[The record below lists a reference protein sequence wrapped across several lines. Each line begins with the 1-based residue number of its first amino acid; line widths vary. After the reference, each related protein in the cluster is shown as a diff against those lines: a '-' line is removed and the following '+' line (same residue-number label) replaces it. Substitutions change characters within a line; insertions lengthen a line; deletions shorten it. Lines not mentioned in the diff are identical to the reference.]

1 MYMMKLLSLDR
12 LFFGILRKL
21 LSPFIRSSLEGRYLE
36 TLRLYQGA
44 DTDSAKPLCYVLR
57 SRCLS
62 DLLILEQAC
71 VDAKLPSLLG
81 MMKGEH
87 IEEEGAFF
95 FLSHTEGLVLKRD
108 RPHHSERLTRLLTS
122 VEENAADDVLL
133 VPVTICLGRAPD
145 KEQSAFKLLFSYNY
159 SVTGRFRRLWALL
172 IHGRNTLVHFNQPL
186 SLRELVDEGQDRQRT
201 LHKLKRILR
210 VHFRQQRAA
219 IVGPDLSH
227 RRTLVN
233 SLLHSPQVKQA
244 ITIEAE
250 NKGLSHEQA
259 FLEAKK
265 YANEIASDFNSS
277 TIRFLDML
285 FTWFWNRF
293 YSGIELNHLGPVKS
307 LAREHSIVYVPCHR
321 SHIDYLLLSYVLY
334 KNGLTPPHIAAG
346 INLNMPL
353 VGPLLR
359 RAGAFFI
366 RRSFKG
372 NPLYSAVFNEY
383 LHNLFTKGFST
394 EFFIEG
400 GRSRTGRTLTPR
412 SGMLSITL
420 SSCLRSHRRNISF
433 VPVFVGYERVLE
445 GGTYLGELRGKNKKK
460 ETPLDII
467 RTLAA
472 LRNNFGRVRVNFGK
486 PIDLH
491 SFLDKQQAGWRT
503 QDYQGDFRPPW
514 IESCAQLLGNKI
526 ASHINGAAAINP
538 VNMVAMAL
546 LSMPRQ
552 AIGEEALVL
561 QLETWQKLL
570 QVVPYSDHI
579 TQPLSSGLE
588 MIQYVE
594 KMNLLSRQSDSLGDV
609 LFLEGRNAIL
619 MTYYRNNILHLFSL
633 PSLICCLFLNR
644 HYVSRSEITDLI
656 GHVYPY
662 IKAELFLRWSTEQL
676 PQRIELYLDAMV
688 QLGMLSEEEGVYHR
702 PDSGSTGYVMITVL
716 ANALMQTME
725 RYYMVISLLLRNGSG
740 RVDAAALGEQ
750 CRDMA
755 QRLSFIHGLNAPE
768 FFDKSLFSN
777 FIQQLCDLHLL
788 SRDDGG
794 ALCYDQRLE
803 IVMLEARKI
812 LPPEVRHSIRQVT
825 QTGL

>member
-1 MYMMKLLSLDR
+1 MLMLKFLSLDL
-12 LFFGILRKL
+12 LFFSILRKL
-21 LSPFIRSSLEGRYLE
+21 LSPFIRSTLEGANHE
-36 TLRLYQGA
+36 TLQLSSGTGI
-44 DTDSAKPLCYVLR
+44 DKPICYVLR
-57 SRCLS
+57 SRSLS

-71 VDAKLPSLLG
+71 IDMQLPRLLTA
-81 MMKGEH
+81 MKGEH
-87 IEEEGAFF
+87 IKEERAFF

-108 RPHHSERLTRLLTS
+108 RPYHSARLIRLLTS
-122 VEENAADDVLL
+122 IEENPTDDLLL

-159 SVTGRFRRLWALL
+159 SVAGRFRRMWALL
-172 IHGRNTLVHFNQPL
+172 IHGRNTLVHFNRPL
-186 SLRELVDEGQDRQRT
+186 SLRELVDEGQGQQRT
-201 LHKLKRILR
+201 LHKLNRILR

-244 ITIEAE
+244 ISEEAE
-250 NKGLSHEQA
+250 SKGISHEQA
-259 FLEAKK
+259 LLEAKK
-265 YANEIASDFNSS
+265 YANEIASDFNYSA
-277 TIRFLDML
+277 IRFLDML
-285 FTWFWNRF
+285 LTWFWNRF
-293 YSGIELNHLGPVKS
+293 YSGIEINHLESVKT
-307 LAREHSIVYVPCHR
+307 LACEHSIIYVPCHR
-321 SHIDYLLLSYVLY
+321 SHIDYLLLSYVLH

-346 INLNMPL
+346 INLNMPI

-372 NPLYSAVFNEY
+372 NPLYSAVFNGY
-383 LHNLFTKGFST
+383 LHNLFIKGFPT

-420 SSCLRSHRRNISF
+420 SSYLRSHRRNISF
-433 VPVFVGYERVLE
+433 VPVFIGYERVLE
-445 GGTYLGELRGKNKKK
+445 GSTYLGELRGKSKKK

-491 SFLDKQQAGWRT
+491 SFLDKQQASWHS
-503 QDYQGDFRPPW
+503 QDYQDDYRPLW
-514 IESCAQLLGNKI
+514 LEGCAQSLGHKI

-538 VNMVAMAL
+538 VNMVATAL
-546 LSMPRQ
+546 LSTPRL
-552 AIGEEALVL
+552 AISEEALVL

-570 QVVPYSDHI
+570 HDVPYSERV

-594 KMNLLSRQSDSLGDV
+594 EMKLLSRQSDSLGDL
-609 LFLEGRNAIL
+609 LFLEGSNAIL
-619 MTYYRNNILHLFSL
+619 MTYYRNNILHLFAL

-644 HYVSRSEITDLI
+644 HHVSRSEIADLI

-662 IKAELFLRWSTEQL
+662 IKAELFLRWSVEQL
-676 PQRIELYLDAMV
+676 PQRIQLYLDALV
-688 QLGMLSEEEGVYHR
+688 QLGMLSEDEGIYHR

-725 RYYMVISLLLRNGSG
+725 RYYMAISLLLRNGSG
-740 RVDAAALGEQ
+740 QVNASELGEQ

-755 QRLSFIHGLNAPE
+755 QRLAFIHGLNAPE

-777 FIQQLCDLHLL
+777 FIQQLCDLKILTKDV
-788 SRDDGG
+788 SA

-803 IVMLEARKI
+803 IAMLEARKI

-825 QTGL
+825 QAGL